1 MKDKNKL
8 KRIILDSLESV
19 NDLGNILKLIDKST
33 LIVGTGG
40 SKVVGEFLSSILE
53 TKNKV
58 LTKVVDV
65 RDLLHI
71 DISKYDNIFITS
83 FSGSNWG
90 VKVAL
95 SLNKKSY
102 LLSKRKTKTANETL
116 IHYDITKEESFISLL
131 ATIVPMSILLSYYL
145 GEKFAIILEG
155 IFKSLDESITLE
167 VKETGLNIFVDASLN
182 ASTTF
187 LESTLI
193 ESGLNIPIIHEKYS
207 YCHGRSTINK
217 NHKKSSIYL
226 NYIESDLDNSLI
238 DVINNS
244 CYSNITVKRLF
255 KDSIVNDFYT
265 CLQCMYLLDNMAKE
279 NKIDLRKIKYDKESV
294 RKLYYFKGSM

>member
-1 MKDKNKL
+1 MKDKNEL
-8 KRIILDSLESV
+8 KSIIFNTLESV
-19 NDLGNILKLIDKST
+19 NDLDNILKSIDKPT

-58 LTKVVDV
+58 ITKVIDV
-65 RDLLHI
+65 RDLYHLNLN
-71 DISKYDNIFITS
+71 KYDNIFITS

-90 VKVAL
+90 VKAAL

-102 LLSKRKTKTANETL
+102 LLSKRKTKIANEVL
-116 IHYDITKEESFISLL
+116 IHYDMPKEESFISLL

-145 GEKFAIILEG
+145 GENFAIILERL
-155 IFKSLDESITLE
+155 FKSIDESITLE
-167 VKETGLNIFVDASLN
+167 VKEAGLNIFTDASLN

-217 NHKKSSIYL
+217 DHNKSSIYL

-238 DVINNS
+238 NVIANS

-279 NKIDLRKIKYDKESV
+279 NKIDLRKIKYDKEAV
-294 RKLYYFKGSM
+294 KKLYYFKGSM